1 VKDAIAE
8 TSPRIALGITTLER
22 QLAESMPLMRA
33 TATLSGFFG
42 TVALLLATIGLYGMM
57 SYSVARRRNEIGVR
71 IALGAGTSRVVRM
84 VLSDVGRM
92 VIVGTVVGIG
102 LSTIATRLVTTFIY
116 EVERND
122 PVTLLGSALLLAVV
136 GALAAAIP
144 AWRAARLDPVSAL
157 RDE

>member
-1 VKDAIAE
+1 MSSAPSRAISVGKRLAGRRSRLAPVVLQEGVDDAAPTDRHICVM
-8 TSPRIALGITTLER
+8 GV
-22 QLAESMPLMRA
+22 
-33 TATLSGFFG
+33 SGSG
-42 TVALLLATIGLYGMM
+42 KT
-57 SYSVARRRNEIGVR
+57 
-71 IALGAGTSRVVRM
+71 
-84 VLSDVGRM
+84 
-92 VIVGTVVGIG
+92 
-102 LSTIATRLVTTFIY
+102 TIATRLVTTFIY